1 MHYLRRSW
9 NCLSAKGA
17 VIMPDQITEKRVR
30 DIIELQTLVKKIKKE
45 MGWL

>member
-1 MHYLRRSW
+1 
-9 NCLSAKGA
+9 
-17 VIMPDQITEKRVR
+17 MPDQITEKRVR